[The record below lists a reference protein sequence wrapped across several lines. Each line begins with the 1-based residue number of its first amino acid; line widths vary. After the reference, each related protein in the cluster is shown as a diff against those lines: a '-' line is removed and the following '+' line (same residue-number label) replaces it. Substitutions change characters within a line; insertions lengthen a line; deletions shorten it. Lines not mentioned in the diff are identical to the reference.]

1 MPELFVNP
9 KLPNYFVEAAEV
21 ASGRIEKS
29 YVPEYESG
37 KVITFPNLKID
48 IDFDFWANL
57 DRESNRNLKK
67 FRSSV
72 ANFDM
77 HDVDDHL
84 QRMIEAGVNDTTA
97 EKLIDNMRSIYQ
109 QIIPTYLSIF
119 SGYEFTK
126 RKTVWRLATVMNEN
140 MHIDAYKG
148 ESEDYP
154 ARMFI
159 NLDNQPRI
167 WQTSWPVDD
176 ICAMNA
182 GKIDPRKLE
191 NMTRGDVWAQLNH
204 VTFGKGTAEWWDSQ
218 PRHVSY
224 FDPGDIWIV
233 DSRQI
238 SHQIFYGRRA
248 LSIDFAIPGRSM
260 LEPARHYLNLA
271 EQFRTK
277 NASLQEA

>member
-9 KLPNYFVEAAEV
+9 KLPNYFVEAPEV
-21 ASGRIEKS
+21 HPSHIEKS
-29 YVPEYESG
+29 YVSEYESG

-48 IDFDFWANL
+48 IDFDFWSSINL
-57 DRESNRNLKK
+57 ESNATLKK

-77 HDVDDHL
+77 LDVDNHL
-84 QRMIEAGVNDTTA
+84 QRIMSAGIEDTTA
-97 EKLIDNMRSIYQ
+97 KKMIDNMRSIYA
-109 QIIPTYLSIF
+109 QIVPIYLSIF
-119 SGYEFTK
+119 SGYEFVK
-126 RKTVWRLATVMNEN
+126 HKTVWRLATVMNEN

-148 ESEDYP
+148 ESEYYP
-154 ARMFI
+154 ARMFV

-167 WQTSWPVDD
+167 WQTSWPIDE
-176 ICAMNA
+176 ICAMHA
-182 GKIDPRKLE
+182 GKIDPRNLDK
-191 NMTRGDVWAQLNH
+191 MTRGEVWAQLNH
-204 VTFGKGTAEWWDSQ
+204 VTFGRGSAEWWDNQ

-248 LSIDFAIPGRSM
+248 LSIDFAIPGGSM

-271 EQFRTK
+271 EQFRNK
-277 NASLQEA
+277 NASLQEG